1 MGKKTK
7 AEAEKTREALLD
19 AAERVF
25 CSRGVSRTAL
35 AEVAEAACM
44 TRGAIYWHF
53 KNKKD
58 VFHALHERATHPLY
72 ERFDPQA
79 IETAEDPIAHLR
91 DSVVF
96 CLGDLA
102 GNDRSRRMLEILL
115 YKCEYVEEM
124 SEVLDE
130 LEKGKAWFTERVTW
144 MIEKARTQ
152 GQVDPDLCPHL
163 ATISLHSYI
172 TGLMREWL
180 RKPDSFDLGAE
191 APALIARFLRGWG
204 YQAEESGAEESG
216 AEERAVPS
224 VAEPVG

>member
-7 AEAEKTREALLD
+7 AEAEKTRECLLD

-35 AEVAEAACM
+35 AEVAEAAAM

-58 VFHALHERATHPLY
+58 VFHALHERATHPVY
-72 ERFDPQA
+72 QRFEEEA
-79 IETAEDPIAHLR
+79 MLAAADPIGQLR
-91 DSVVF
+91 DSVSF
-96 CLGDLA
+96 CLADLTE
-102 GNDRSRRMLEILL
+102 NERSQRMLEILL

-130 LEKGKAWFTERVTW
+130 LEKNKAWFTERVKAQ
-144 MIEKARTQ
+144 IERGRQ
-152 GQVDPDLCPHL
+152 LGLVDQDLSPDM
-163 ATISLHSYI
+163 ATVGLHSFI

-180 RKPDSFDLGAE
+180 RKPESFDLRKA
-191 APALIARFLRGWG
+191 APDLVARFFRGWG
-204 YQAEESGAEESG
+204 YRPAG
-216 AEERAVPS
+216 VD
-224 VAEPVG
+224 VGEAADINSPR